1 MTGGYHQTL
10 RQLQGWLQRQRQ
22 RLSGLQRR
30 SPSGGFVLK
39 NGKPWWRQDIKELL
53 LGIKAAWN
61 KAKPDV
67 SGTTNKLLDLGNPRI
82 RHLILSI
89 WFLFVTGLSG
99 LLLWPVQLSKHD
111 ALVNEQKMLESRFL
125 RQQQLIGDTPIYQRQ
140 IELIL
145 NQVGSL
151 LDAVPEKMEPVHV
164 LDLVNQAARDAGVQ
178 LELFRPLVETAEDYY
193 AILPIEIR
201 LTGDFHG
208 LGKFMEKVSRMQHL
222 ITVDVSIVPSST
234 HENQLVMA
242 SLLKAYRNNMTQR
255 AVK

>member
-1 MTGGYHQTL
+1 MTRGFDQVL
-10 RQLQGWLQRQRQ
+10 RQLHKWFQKQRQL
-22 RLSGLQRR
+22 LSRFQLR
-30 SPSGGFVLK
+30 STLK
-39 NGKPWWRQDIKELL
+39 GHGSKRGKPWWQQDIKELL
-53 LGIKAAWN
+53 AGIKVVWS
-61 KAKPDV
+61 KAIPDA
-67 SGTTNKLLDLGNPRI
+67 SGATTKLLDLGDPRF
-82 RHLILSI
+82 RHLVLSV
-89 WFLFVTGLSG
+89 WFLLVTGLSG
-99 LLLWPVQLSKHD
+99 VLLWPVQISKH
-111 ALVNEQKMLESRFL
+111 AVLVNERQMLESRFL
-125 RQQQLIGDTPIYQRQ
+125 RQQQLIGETPIYQRQ

-164 LDLVNQAARDAGVQ
+164 LDLVNRAARDAGVQ
-178 LELFRPLVETAEDYY
+178 LELFRPMVETTEDYY
-193 AILPIEIR
+193 AILLIEIR

-255 AVK
+255 ALK